1 VGEQHCLAGL
11 LSASWPPS
19 PGVACLLVQEIMDV
33 EQIQEVIKGMELTP
47 ENVELVR

>member
-1 VGEQHCLAGL
+1 
-11 LSASWPPS
+11 
-19 PGVACLLVQEIMDV
+19 MDV